1 MIVLTSSISGIAE
14 ADKIEHCILEI
25 ARNDGNSAHSALER
39 LYLQTKDAI
48 YGYALSILKNS
59 YDAEDILHDCYISI
73 YQSADKYVSV
83 GKPMA
88 WIFTITRNL
97 CHSRLRGRKRM
108 SEVPEEDWERYIE
121 SNEGVSMEDRVRQR
135 KRQRCEF
142 SCGLTYDRNSER
154 TAFSGLYRKHSRKRR
169 CHQTRG
175 CQRERCLRH
184 SCELDRENG
193 TIVYEIEFKAN
204 GYEYEYDINAMTGD
218 VVKHSVEK
226 DD

>member
-121 SNEGVSMEDRVRQR
+121 SNEGVSMEDRVVLEHCLKDLRD
-135 KRQRCEF
+135 E
-142 SCGLTYDRNSER
+142 ER
-154 TAFSGLYRKHSRKRR
+154 EILLLHVLSGLKH
-169 CHQTRG
+169 
-175 CQRERCLRH
+175 REIA
-184 SCELDRENG
+184 ELMDRPLS
-193 TIVYEIEFKAN
+193 TILSKYHRALKKMRAFLN
-204 GYEYEYDINAMTGD
+204 
-218 VVKHSVEK
+218 VEGR
-226 DD
+226 